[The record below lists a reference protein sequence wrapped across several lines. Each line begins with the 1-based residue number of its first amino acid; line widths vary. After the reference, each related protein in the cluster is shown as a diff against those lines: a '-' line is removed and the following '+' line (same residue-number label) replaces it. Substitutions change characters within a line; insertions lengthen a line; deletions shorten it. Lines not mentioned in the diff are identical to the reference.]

1 MEELF
6 GIPMDNIMLTLLA
19 LFGVSGLG
27 VISIYVTNPVMFR
40 MGVRNLRR
48 RGLQSVLVVVG
59 LMLATLITT
68 AAFTT
73 GDTVDH
79 SISRAGYQQLQ
90 RSDLQLNFVGD
101 TSMTNDIAV
110 YFADSATEALDQ
122 RFTDGKL
129 IDGFLP
135 LLQEPVAVVNGR
147 TGLSEPSI
155 ILSGVDARRLD
166 DLGGLRLVD
175 GGTADVSALQPDEI
189 LLSKRAAESL
199 DAVAGDVLTV
209 SVNGTTLHSDH
220 IFINTG
226 ARPRVPAIPGL
237 ENTPYLTN
245 RNIMDLTDFPE
256 HLLVLGGSYIGLEF
270 GQMFRRFGSR
280 VTVIETGDQL
290 IGREDE
296 DVARSLQEALEQEG
310 IRFRLR
316 AETVRVAGH
325 EGEIVLTLRQADG
338 SIEQLTGS
346 HLLVAVGRAPNTGKL
361 NLAAAGVATTAS
373 GHIPV
378 NDRLVTNVPGI
389 WALGDVKGGPA
400 FTHVSYD
407 DHLIVYDNLFGGGTL
422 TTRNRIVPY
431 ALFTDPELGRVGLT
445 EREARA
451 AGYRLKIGKIPMAWV
466 ARAIERNETAG
477 LMKIVIDAATDR
489 ILGAAVLGSE
499 GGELVQTLMALM
511 MADAAWTLFYRAI
524 FIHPSMTEGFF
535 TLMDNVKA
543 DEPEPA
549 SSPDEALVFA

>member
-1 MEELF
+1 MADSEFPNNRQINTVSPLNYDAIIIGSGQAGNPLAHKLADRGWKVALIERDHL
-6 GIPMDNIMLTLLA
+6 GGSCINYGCTPTKTMLASARLA
-19 LFGVSGLG
+19 HYARKAAELG
-27 VISIYVTNPVMFR
+27 VNT
-40 MGVRNLRR
+40 GE
-48 RGLQSVLVVVG
+48 VVV
-59 LMLATLITT
+59 
-68 AAFTT
+68 
-73 GDTVDH
+73 
-79 SISRAGYQQLQ
+79 
-90 RSDLQLNFVGD
+90 DL
-101 TSMTNDIAV
+101 
-110 YFADSATEALDQ
+110 
-122 RFTDGKL
+122 K
-129 IDGFLP
+129 
-135 LLQEPVAVVNGR
+135 AVV
-147 TGLSEPSI
+147 
-155 ILSGVDARRLD
+155 ARKNEIVREWR
-166 DLGGLRLVD
+166 GG
-175 GGTADVSALQPDEI
+175 QEYH
-189 LLSKRAAESL
+189 AESRPSL
-199 DAVAGDVLTV
+199 DVFRGEGAFLGPRTV
-209 SVNGTTLHSDH
+209 SVNGTTVHSDH

-245 RNIMDLTDFPE
+245 RNIMDLTELPE

-511 MADAAWTLFYRAI
+511 MADAPWTLFYRAI